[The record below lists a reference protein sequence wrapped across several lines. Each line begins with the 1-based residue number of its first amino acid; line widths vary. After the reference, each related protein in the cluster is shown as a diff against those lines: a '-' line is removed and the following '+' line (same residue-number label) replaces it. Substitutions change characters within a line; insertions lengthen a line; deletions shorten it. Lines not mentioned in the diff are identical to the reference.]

1 MRGMIAVLVF
11 LAIIALA
18 IGVTNNI
25 MADDEDQGNIFDRLA
40 AEIDDAVENVTEGTS
55 QEEAELQALG
65 EVTFIPTT
73 FDQRI
78 QNFAGNIG
86 VQGADVAEGIN
97 DAVEDVAEG
106 IDNTMGNDANA
117 ATTEDLVGVIAVVIV
132 GVVVIAAVA
141 VRAGVPIAPVVVIAG
156 VILVIVTVA
165 ALAIAQMAAVIT
177 QIVTVGAIIVGIL
190 AVAFI
195 FIVIAALN

>member
-1 MRGMIAVLVF
+1 MRGMIVALVF

-18 IGVTNNI
+18 TGVTNNI

-40 AEIDDAVENVTEGTS
+40 AEIDDAVENVTEGAS

-106 IDNTMGNDANA
+106 IDNTMENDANA

-132 GVVVIAAVA
+132 GVVVIVAVA
-141 VRAGVPIAPVVVIAG
+141 VRAGFPIATVIVIAG
-156 VILVIVTVA
+156 VILVIVAVA
-165 ALAIAQMAAVIT
+165 AFIAQMAAVIT
-177 QIVTVGAIIVGIL
+177 QIVTVGAIVVGIL